1 MLRYF
6 LIVSCI
12 FLYCNAVLSQQQ
24 MLTDAVAE
32 YQLGNSEKATQLL
45 QRTITAYPDF
55 VDAKLVLGQIY
66 LETNQFQKAKIVLL
80 NATEFSKDN
89 AKVNYALGVA
99 YFNLQDFSNSI
110 IEFKKVLKL
119 NPTREQAT
127 ELLSLSYLNQGV
139 NLYQDNMKQESVEKF
154 RLAIR
159 NDDQNIQA
167 YKNLAVLLYELEKKE
182 EVINVIRKALK
193 IEPNAK
199 VLLKILIQVYV
210 DKNELK
216 IALEP
221 AEEYY
226 KYYPQDIDGAL
237 QLAYLYRF
245 NNQGDKAFDIYEK
258 ALQQTPNE
266 QRIYDDYAEL
276 YKLRG
281 QYDDAVNVYTKALN
295 HLANRTLIY
304 ENIAEIYITAERYDD
319 ARTSYRNAFKTTEN
333 SSHIYQKI
341 ADTYISEKNK
351 SKSIEVL
358 KEGIQKSPGNW
369 ELYRELGK
377 ALEDSSSSL
386 AIKNYTVM
394 SKLRSEDPY
403 SYIRMG
409 VIFHQIN
416 SAEQALENCQKAISL
431 GTEEPLPYHILAEIQ
446 HKEQDTISAQE
457 NEVLAIAKSL
467 NLISNLKSGYLEE
480 LQNSMGKFDYSK
492 IDKIKTDS
500 ETMDFTQNLLMQA
513 LENLSNLSKPQYLE
527 KNITQWRKDYPK
539 NPLLLEYLGKT
550 YERADEIDQ
559 ALIIYKKLI
568 KLDPQ
573 VKEGHLGMARI
584 MVEKERL
591 HDAILAYKRALTID
605 NEDKSIYENLIYL
618 SRATDTLDNLIVNWS
633 LLEKRNPENK
643 ILLLNY
649 AKILRL
655 KNKNKELK
663 RIEEKIQEISLY
675 EVNTE

>member
-24 MLTDAVAE
+24 ILTHAVAE

-45 QRTITAYPDF
+45 QQTITAYPDF

-66 LETNQFQKAKIVLL
+66 LETNQFQKAKTVLL
-80 NATEFSKDN
+80 NAIEISKDN
-89 AKVNYALGVA
+89 AEVNYALGVA
-99 YFNLQDFSNSI
+99 YYNLQDFSNSI

-139 NLYQDNMKQESVEKF
+139 ILYQDNMKQESVEKF

-182 EVINVIRKALK
+182 EVINVIQKALK
-193 IEPNAK
+193 IEPNEK
-199 VLLKILIQVYV
+199 VLLKILIQIYV
-210 DKNELK
+210 DKNELEK
-216 IALEP
+216 ALEP
-221 AEEYY
+221 AEDYY

-333 SSHIYQKI
+333 SSHIYKKI

-358 KEGIQKSPGNW
+358 KEGLQNSPGNW
-369 ELYRELGK
+369 ELSRELGK

-403 SYIRMG
+403 SYIRLG
-409 VIFHQIN
+409 VIFHQID
-416 SAEQALENCQKAISL
+416 SAKPALENCQKAISL

-446 HKEQDTISAQE
+446 HEEQDTISAQE
-457 NEVLAIAKSL
+457 NEVIAITKSL
-467 NLISNLKSGYLEE
+467 NLISNLKSGYLKE

-492 IDKIKTDS
+492 MDKMKTDS
-500 ETMDFTQNLLMQA
+500 ETMDFTQNLLMQG
-513 LENLSNLSKPQYLE
+513 LENLSKLSKPEYLE

-584 MVEKERL
+584 MIEKERL

-605 NEDKSIYENLIYL
+605 SEDKSIYENLIYL
-618 SRATDTLDNLIVNWS
+618 SRTTDTLDNLIGNWS
-633 LLEKRNPENK
+633 LLEKRDPENTV
-643 ILLLNY
+643 LLANY

-655 KNKNKELK
+655 KNKNNELK
-663 RIEEKIQEISLY
+663 RIEEKLQEISLY
-675 EVNTE
+675 EANTE